1 MEMLEK
7 VGSSP
12 STKFVLPMEL
22 TSIAQNF
29 VSTMGAGAGAALTN
43 GVDGIDVREGE
54 ALAE

>member
-1 MEMLEK
+1 MLEK

-29 VSTMGAGAGAALTN
+29 VSTMGASAGAALTN
-43 GVDGIDVREGE
+43 GGNGADVRE
-54 ALAE
+54 AETVAE